1 MDPVE
6 PVLVSKGARLALPGA
21 RIEIRFELAIRDRVH
36 HQSADGDADMMF
48 VGRAK
53 PEAEAAVDMV
63 FAAAHQPQHFARV
76 LAVPRLAQDM
86 PHALGDRVATDDQ
99 PVGNAL
105 GHIARFLPREPGDE
119 FRWRFAAAN
128 PALGRFVRQH
138 DGEPEAGSFQQ
149 FAAPRRLAREDQW
162 LDGRTRR
169 LAAFFHTTPNLP
181 GDGYNAP
188 MPEDLQILYEDNHL
202 LVVNKP
208 ADLATMGVSDNE
220 PSLWR
225 RACAYLKAKYAKPG
239 NVYLGVVSRVD
250 ATVTGAVVF
259 ARTSKAAARLSEQFR
274 EAAVGKIYWALVER
288 PPDPPRGAC
297 TDWLLKDE
305 PRRRMMLVA
314 PTVPGAQ
321 EARLTY
327 RTLEQLGTATLV
339 EVRLETGRKH
349 QIRVQLA
356 ARGWHVL
363 GDEKY
368 GARTR
373 FPRGI
378 ALHARRLVIDHPV
391 RHEPLEIV
399 APLPAYWPQR

>member
-1 MDPVE
+1 
-6 PVLVSKGARLALPGA
+6 
-21 RIEIRFELAIRDRVH
+21 
-36 HQSADGDADMMF
+36 
-48 VGRAK
+48 
-53 PEAEAAVDMV
+53 
-63 FAAAHQPQHFARV
+63 
-76 LAVPRLAQDM
+76 
-86 PHALGDRVATDDQ
+86 
-99 PVGNAL
+99 
-105 GHIARFLPREPGDE
+105 
-119 FRWRFAAAN
+119 
-128 PALGRFVRQH
+128 
-138 DGEPEAGSFQQ
+138 
-149 FAAPRRLAREDQW
+149 
-162 LDGRTRR
+162 
-169 LAAFFHTTPNLP
+169 
-181 GDGYNAP
+181 

-208 ADLATMGVSDNE
+208 AELATMGVGDSE

-250 ATVTGAVVF
+250 AAVTGAVVF

-274 EAAVGKIYWALVER
+274 EAAVGKVYWALVER

-327 RTLEQLGTATLV
+327 RVLEPLDTATLV

-363 GDEKY
+363 GDAKY

-378 ALHARRLVIDHPV
+378 ALHARRLVIEHPV
-391 RHEPLEIV
+391 RHERLEIV
-399 APLPAYWPQR
+399 APLPAYWPQPNPAFLL